1 MKRRDVIAAL
11 GGLAAIPLAARA
23 QQVVPLVGFLNPTSP
38 SGYPSAIAAFRQGL
52 SEGGYIDGQSVKI
65 EYRWAEGRN
74 ELLPSLAAELVA
86 RGVNVIAATGGEASA
101 FAAKTATKT
110 IPIVFNSGGDPV
122 RTGLV
127 DSLSRPSGNMTGV
140 SRINT
145 ELLPKRLELISE
157 VAPAGRAIAILMN
170 PTTRGHDVRVGE
182 IQSAARLIGR
192 EVTVLRASSEPEID
206 AAFTALMEARAGA
219 LLVTND
225 AFFNSRSAYL
235 GGLAARHAV
244 PAIYQ
249 NREFADA
256 GGLMSYG
263 PSLAAAYR
271 VVGEYAGR
279 ILKGAKPADLPVQ
292 QQTKVDFFINLRTA
306 RLLGL
311 TIPLPVVSLANE
323 VIE

>member
-1 MKRRDVIAAL
+1 MAARGARTAGGAGGRFPQSDVAL
-11 GGLAAIPLAARA
+11 GLSKRHCSIPPGPERERLHRRPERENR
-23 QQVVPLVGFLNPTSP
+23 VPLGRGPQRTASLRSP
-38 SGYPSAIAAFRQGL
+38 P
-52 SEGGYIDGQSVKI
+52 K
-65 EYRWAEGRN
+65 
-74 ELLPSLAAELVA
+74 LAA

-145 ELLPKRLELISE
+145 ELLPKRLKLISE

-235 GGLAARHAV
+235 GGLVARHAV

-311 TIPLPVVSLANE
+311 TIPLPVVSLADE